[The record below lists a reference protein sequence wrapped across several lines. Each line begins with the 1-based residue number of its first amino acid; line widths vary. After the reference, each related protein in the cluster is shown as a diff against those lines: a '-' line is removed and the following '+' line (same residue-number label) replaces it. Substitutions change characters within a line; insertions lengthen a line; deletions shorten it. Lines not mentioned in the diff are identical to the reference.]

1 MTSLKKISLGGQKFG
16 RLRAIASPFKTID
29 GVAVNT
35 LCDCGVEKIIL
46 VDNLLSGRTLSCGCL
61 KKQVSRLLSQF
72 DENGD
77 LKHSALPEYRA
88 FRSAQQRCLNPKAS
102 KYESCGGI
110 GIKFHEPWIADFPA
124 FYRDLGPA
132 KRGQILTRK
141 NLRADFTPENCFWGT
156 WGDIGISMNGLR
168 RETKLASFPVA
179 A

>member
-1 MTSLKKISLGGQKFG
+1 
-16 RLRAIASPFKTID
+16 
-29 GVAVNT
+29 
-35 LCDCGVEKIIL
+35 
-46 VDNLLSGRTLSCGCL
+46 
-61 KKQVSRLLSQF
+61 VSQLLSQF

-77 LKHSALPEYRA
+77 LKPSAQPEYKA
-88 FRSAQQRCLNPKAS
+88 YRSAMQRCLNPKAS

-110 GIKFHEPWIADFPA
+110 GIKFHEPWIGDFPA

-141 NLRADFTPENCFWGT
+141 NLRADFTPENCYWGT

-168 RETKLASFPVA
+168 RETKLSALPVA